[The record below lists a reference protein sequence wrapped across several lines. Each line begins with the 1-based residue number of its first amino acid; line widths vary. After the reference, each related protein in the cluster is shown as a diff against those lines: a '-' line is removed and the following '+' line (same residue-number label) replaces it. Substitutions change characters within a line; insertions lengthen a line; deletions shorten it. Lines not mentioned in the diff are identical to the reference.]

1 MSKVG
6 ETYGFDA
13 IRGIQAGR
21 EFYVAMCPLKII
33 PKLFVFTE
41 FDLPPELRAQRTLR
55 KSRIPALR
63 NYILNN
69 PKDYIF
75 SSLTASVDGTMKFE
89 PAPSLGESGK
99 LGRLYVSMESRLLI
113 NDGQHRRQAIE
124 EALKENPDLAHEMI
138 SVVFFEDKGLL
149 RSQQMFSDL
158 NKNAVKPTKSLNL
171 LYDHRDEFAKFIV
184 AISSELEIF
193 SGRVELEKTAISNR
207 STKFFTLNGIADA
220 TRKFLGIKGTKI
232 SEDEQNKARKFWND
246 LEKNI
251 PEWQL
256 LVQKRVTAPDLRKE
270 YAHSHTNL
278 LNALGIVGNVLLN
291 EYPSDWK
298 KKLTSLRDIDWSRSN
313 PEWEGKLLLNGRMLK
328 SKLGIELAA
337 NTILKKCDI
346 PLSDERLS
354 FENMEYVRE
363 KIVLTK
369 KDWDEAKRNRWNE
382 KQTTLASKELKNG

>member
-33 PKLFVFTE
+33 PKLFIFTE

-55 KSRIPALR
+55 ASRIPALK

-89 PAPSLGESGK
+89 PAPSLGEGGK

-138 SVVFFEDKGLL
+138 SVVFFEDKGLI

-158 NKNAVKPTKSLNL
+158 NKNAVKPTKSLSI

-184 AISSELEIF
+184 AISYELEIF

-220 TRKFLGIKGTKI
+220 TRKFLGIKGRKI
-232 SEDEQNKARKFWND
+232 SVDEQNKVKEFWN
-246 LEKNI
+246 EMTKNI

-256 LVQKRVTAPDLRKE
+256 LVQKRVTASELRKE
-270 YAHSHTNL
+270 YVHSHTNL
-278 LNALGIVGNVLLN
+278 LNALGIVGNVLQN

-298 KKLTSLRDIDWSRSN
+298 QKLASLQNIDWSRSN
-313 PEWEGKLLLNGRMLK
+313 PEWEGKLLLRGRMLK
-328 SKLGIELAA
+328 TKLGIELAA
-337 NTILKKCDI
+337 NTILKKCGI
-346 PLSDERLS
+346 HLSDERLNY
-354 FENMEYVRE
+354 ENVEYVRE
-363 KIVLTK
+363 KIV
-369 KDWDEAKRNRWNE
+369 
-382 KQTTLASKELKNG
+382 TLAKDDNTAEIKSKELQNG

>member
-33 PKLFVFTE
+33 PKLFIFTE

-55 KSRIPALR
+55 KSRIPALK

-138 SVVFFEDKGLL
+138 SVVFFEDKGLI

-158 NKNAVKPTKSLNL
+158 NKNAVKPTKSLSI

-184 AISSELEIF
+184 AISYELEIF

-207 STKFFTLNGIADA
+207 SIKFFTLNGIADA

-232 SEDEQNKARKFWND
+232 SVDEQNMAKEFWN
-246 LEKNI
+246 EIAKNI

-256 LVQKRVTAPDLRKE
+256 LIQKRVTTSELRKG
-270 YAHSHTNL
+270 YVHSHTNL
-278 LNALGIVGNVLLN
+278 LNALGIVGNVLQN

-298 KKLTSLRDIDWSRSN
+298 QKLASLQNIDWSRSN
-313 PEWEGKLLLNGRMLK
+313 PEWEGKLLLRGRMLK
-328 SKLGIELAA
+328 TKLGIELAA
-337 NTILKKCDI
+337 NTILKKCGI
-346 PLSDERLS
+346 PLSDARLNY
-354 FENMEYVRE
+354 ENMEYVRE
-363 KIVLTK
+363 KIV
-369 KDWDEAKRNRWNE
+369 
-382 KQTTLASKELKNG
+382 TLAKDDNTAEIKSKELQNG

>member
-33 PKLFVFTE
+33 PKLFIFTE

-55 KSRIPALR
+55 ASRIPALK

-89 PAPSLGESGK
+89 PAPSLGEGGK

-138 SVVFFEDKGLL
+138 SVVFFEDKGLI

-158 NKNAVKPTKSLNL
+158 NKNAVKPTKSLSI

-184 AISSELEIF
+184 AISYELEIF

-207 STKFFTLNGIADA
+207 SIKFFTLNGIADA
-220 TRKFLGIKGTKI
+220 TRRFLGIKGTKI
-232 SEDEQNKARKFWND
+232 SVDEQNMAKEFWN
-246 LEKNI
+246 EIAKNI

-256 LVQKRVTAPDLRKE
+256 LIQKRVTTSELRKE
-270 YAHSHTNL
+270 YVHSHTNL
-278 LNALGIVGNVLLN
+278 LNALGIVGNVLQN

-298 KKLTSLRDIDWSRSN
+298 QKLASLQNIDWSRSN
-313 PEWEGKLLLNGRMLK
+313 PEWEGKLLLRGRMLK
-328 SKLGIELAA
+328 TKLGIELAA
-337 NTILKKCDI
+337 NTILKKCGI
-346 PLSDERLS
+346 PLSDERLNY
-354 FENMEYVRE
+354 ENVEYVRE
-363 KIVLTK
+363 KIV
-369 KDWDEAKRNRWNE
+369 
-382 KQTTLASKELKNG
+382 TLAKDDNTAEIKSKELQNG